1 LVSFFCDYQISLSFC
16 QLTCLSLIMSVFLC
30 QRLNM
35 LSCPAFF
42 VQCSA
47 ADICCTF
54 LFAFS
59 AQSLNS
65 VAVLSVTPAA
75 VMTMVNFCFVCYKCC
90 SDDHGSYCLPSIMC
104 AGDGAG
110 GRTKPVKSVVYTTH
124 PSWSLVPQLMLPSFL
139 PSLRQQ
145 KTSSSPS
152 LPPSLPQ
159 QKTPTLPSLPQQP
172 TPRLLL
178 LPAGLPPSLPRLLMA
193 STLALLT
200 RQPLSLTVQWTSRL
214 MGGQLVSPLQR
225 WASGLQSSLG
235 STFLLSGPPP
245 SLLAPPQSSLPPVK
259 LLGSS
264 P

>member
-1 LVSFFCDYQISLSFC
+1 MCYK
-16 QLTCLSLIMSVFLC
+16 
-30 QRLNM
+30 R
-35 LSCPAFF
+35 
-42 VQCSA
+42 CSA
-47 ADICCTF
+47 
-54 LFAFS
+54 
-59 AQSLNS
+59 
-65 VAVLSVTPAA
+65 
-75 VMTMVNFCFVCYKCC
+75 
-90 SDDHGSYCLPSIMC
+90 DHGQCCLPCISC

-124 PSWSLVPQLMLPSFL
+124 PRWSLVPQLMLPSFL
-139 PSLRQQ
+139 PSLPQQ

-235 STFLLSGPPP
+235 STFLLPGPPP
-245 SLLAPPQSSLPPVK
+245 SLLALRKAVYHQ
-259 LLGSS
+259 
-264 P
+264 